1 MRSLLI
7 FSITLVLI
15 SSFIVLQ
22 SFEPENQIKTFI
34 GNSVPYIG
42 SEIPRMDGI
51 DGTGIKKAV
60 IDTGVDFD
68 HPDLFGW
75 GPDGKVIGGYNF
87 IQENQ
92 LPMDTNGHGTKVAGI
107 IAADGSVLGVAPK
120 AKILAYKVSED
131 GEGVSSELI
140 REAIEKAIGD
150 KADIINISLGV
161 NKTNSKIDDAVNL
174 ALDNGIFVV
183 TAAGNDGPDLET
195 IGSPG
200 RNFE

>member
-1 MRSLLI
+1 M
-7 FSITLVLI
+7 VLI

-51 DGTGIKKAV
+51 DGTGIKIAV

-92 LPMDTNGHGTKVAGI
+92 L
-107 IAADGSVLGVAPK
+107 
-120 AKILAYKVSED
+120 
-131 GEGVSSELI
+131 
-140 REAIEKAIGD
+140 
-150 KADIINISLGV
+150 
-161 NKTNSKIDDAVNL
+161 
-174 ALDNGIFVV
+174 
-183 TAAGNDGPDLET
+183 
-195 IGSPG
+195 
-200 RNFE
+200 